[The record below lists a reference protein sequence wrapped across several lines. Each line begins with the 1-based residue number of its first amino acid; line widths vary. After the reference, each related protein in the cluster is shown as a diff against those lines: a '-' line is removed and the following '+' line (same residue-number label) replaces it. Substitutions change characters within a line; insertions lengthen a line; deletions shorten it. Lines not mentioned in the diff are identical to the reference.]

1 MGCEAPKKSNLKPII
16 KKNESKDHYYEN
28 KKDIK
33 RNFSLSTDNSED
45 ESYLDNKT
53 ENRQNSNLP
62 IPNIANNNEGEAND
76 VNFDEQKARKFVT
89 YLLENDNFFY
99 KDLIPTINSLSS
111 EDFKKLFQGD
121 CDYNYNTQNKAQ
133 IKRLAHKFDNFN
145 YILVYIYK
153 ENKYHEYFKDLW
165 ADYPYIED
173 LKYLKDDNKIDSKL
187 SSTLSNYKYWPE
199 NIKKDLIKLIKI
211 TELSSSEGIKNK
223 IKDEYV
229 EVDKILKKLTAIKQ
243 TFKKED
249 DDEYFSKNDN
259 VLGKDIDKI
268 FQYINNNSK
277 EKNKKLKEE
286 DKQKIQKDMNQQ
298 IKDFVGILSPYFQTN
313 NDLLIDTIAF
323 LITKKLSNNPYIN
336 LETQDLI
343 KGYLDDENNFWD
355 NDDDEDL
362 DELYDNGEQQDN
374 NQKDEELMEW
384 MGLAKNFVFMLY
396 RGYQTYQTIKL
407 TEKITNEYKTELQG
421 ISKEFSN
428 YQNLKRFCKNDPIKN
443 LKIID
448 ESLEKIEEIR
458 GKLLKFIEKLKKEI
472 DDKINVKKGLI
483 GNIIYQIIQIG
494 HNIFL
499 LFDNKNPKHIINIIN
514 IGIEVTNIVFSG
526 IDIKYTNYIIDEL
539 IKILKNAKNK
549 QKEIENEIV
558 SLNDQCSE
566 IKKAYPKYYK

>member
-33 RNFSLSTDNSED
+33 RNFSLSADNSED

-62 IPNIANNNEGEAND
+62 IPNIANNNEGETND
-76 VNFDEQKARKFVT
+76 VNFDEQKARKFVA

-355 NDDDEDL
+355 NDDDDEDL

-374 NQKDEELMEW
+374 NQKM
-384 MGLAKNFVFMLY
+384 KN
-396 RGYQTYQTIKL
+396 
-407 TEKITNEYKTELQG
+407 
-421 ISKEFSN
+421 
-428 YQNLKRFCKNDPIKN
+428 
-443 LKIID
+443 
-448 ESLEKIEEIR
+448 
-458 GKLLKFIEKLKKEI
+458 
-472 DDKINVKKGLI
+472 
-483 GNIIYQIIQIG
+483 
-494 HNIFL
+494 
-499 LFDNKNPKHIINIIN
+499 
-514 IGIEVTNIVFSG
+514 
-526 IDIKYTNYIIDEL
+526 
-539 IKILKNAKNK
+539 
-549 QKEIENEIV
+549 
-558 SLNDQCSE
+558 
-566 IKKAYPKYYK
+566 